1 MEFSMTEEKDLF
13 STDEDSISIDSNNA
27 HLQRRFNLERRENTK
42 KAAILELD
50 LDLDEF
56 NAMNTNSFSDS
67 EELLRQIGERLK
79 LRLRDN
85 DVVLPVTN
93 DKFMVL
99 LEDIQSPDNADN
111 VANELLNLLTRP
123 YELTQN
129 NDVKIGTKIGI
140 SFFSNPDEQEEETNT
155 PHN

>member
-1 MEFSMTEEKDLF
+1 MTEERAPS
-13 STDEDSISIDSNNA
+13 STEDSITDDSHHE
-27 HLQRRFNLERRENTK
+27 HLQRRFNLERRGSTK

-56 NAMNTNSFSDS
+56 NAMNTSSFSDS
-67 EELLRQIGERLK
+67 DELLKQIGERLRH
-79 LRLRDN
+79 RLRDN
-85 DVVLPVTN
+85 DVVLPVTG

-111 VANELLNLLTRP
+111 VANELMALLTRP
-123 YELTQN
+123 YELSEN

-140 SFFSNPDEQEEETNT
+140 SFFASPDEKEEETNT
-155 PHN
+155 SDN

>member
-1 MEFSMTEEKDLF
+1 
-13 STDEDSISIDSNNA
+13 
-27 HLQRRFNLERRENTK
+27 
-42 KAAILELD
+42 
-50 LDLDEF
+50 
-56 NAMNTNSFSDS
+56 
-67 EELLRQIGERLK
+67 LRQIGERLK

-155 PHN
+155 PNN

>member
-13 STDEDSISIDSNNA
+13 STDDDSISIDSNNA

-99 LEDIQSPDNADN
+99 LD
-111 VANELLNLLTRP
+111 ELLNLLTRP

>member
-13 STDEDSISIDSNNA
+13 STDDDSISIDSNHA

-67 EELLRQIGERLK
+67 EELLRQIGERLRH
-79 LRLRDN
+79 RLRDN
-85 DVVLPVTN
+85 DVVLPVTD

-99 LEDIQSPDNADN
+99 LEDSHQIMRIT
-111 VANELLNLLTRP
+111 LLT
-123 YELTQN
+123 N
-129 NDVKIGTKIGI
+129 C
-140 SFFSNPDEQEEETNT
+140 
-155 PHN
+155 